1 MEMPVTCRDLK
12 RLLALTPVD
21 LGGGHPCHD
30 WLSPA
35 SRGV

>member
-1 MEMPVTCRDLK
+1 MEMPGNHRDLK
-12 RLLALTPVD
+12 RLLALTSVG

-35 SRGV
+35 S